1 MVIQRWQSVLLLL
14 AVVLMCIFCATPL
27 ATYAADT
34 SAESLTAVYV
44 KDAPVLLTVSI
55 LVAALLFIT
64 IFLYKNLKRQMTVTL
79 LSIVLIVATIV
90 TGFFV
95 VYNAYPGADFVL
107 FGGILL
113 LVISLIL
120 ALSAYRL
127 MKRDLRKLRSY
138 DRLR

>member
-27 ATYAADT
+27 ATYSADA
-34 SAESLTAVYV
+34 SPESLSAVYV

-55 LVAALLFIT
+55 LVAALLFIS

-79 LSIVLIVATIV
+79 LSIVLIVATMV

-95 VYNAYPGADFVL
+95 VYNSYPGADFVV
-107 FGGILL
+107 FGGIVL
-113 LVISLIL
+113 LVVTLIL
-120 ALSAYRL
+120 ALGAYRL
-127 MKRDLRKLRSY
+127 MRSDLRKLRSY

>member
-27 ATYAADT
+27 ATYASDN

-55 LVAALLFIT
+55 LVAALLFIS
-64 IFLYKNLKRQMTVTL
+64 IFLYKNLKRQMTITL

-95 VYNAYPGADFVL
+95 VYNAYPGAEFVL

-113 LVISLIL
+113 LVVTLIL
-120 ALSAYRL
+120 ALCAYRL
-127 MKRDLRKLRSY
+127 MKSDLRKLRSY